1 MDQEEIMNEG
11 LICFICPEY
20 KTRAS
25 DGVKIVEMFV
35 LEKCL
40 FCRKVMPEKLLDRM
54 TRSGILISNLNDMHR
69 LAEAKRGLN

>member
-1 MDQEEIMNEG
+1 MNEG

-40 FCRKVMPEKLLDRM
+40 FCRKLNPPKLIDRM
-54 TRSGILISNLNDMHR
+54 IQSGIIMANLNDVHQ
-69 LAEAKRGLN
+69 LAQRKRGLN